1 MLTVEHTQAL
11 DKYMAI
17 KTQYTDAMI
26 RWKESRYFT
35 KFSDL
40 QKVFETNL
48 ALNKEELVYQ
58 PFEREERKLTP
69 QEIDETE
76 MENVL
81 LEKAGNLSTYQQR
94 KLGIVWLKYKTQ
106 KYTEHIVSRIE
117 EARVDAHRQGLTFES
132 YINNGDGYS
141 ADEIRYKR
149 TLRARCWEGIGMLV
163 AINSG
168 DYDPQKI

>member
-76 MENVL
+76 MENVVKYLDRSEEHTSELQSQSNLVCRL
-81 LEKAGNLSTYQQR
+81 LL
-94 KLGIVWLKYKTQ
+94 
-106 KYTEHIVSRIE
+106 
-117 EARVDAHRQGLTFES
+117 
-132 YINNGDGYS
+132 
-141 ADEIRYKR
+141 
-149 TLRARCWEGIGMLV
+149 
-163 AINSG
+163 
-168 DYDPQKI
+168 